1 MICNCICL
9 ILCVHTGAWYSA
21 DRFYISPFCF
31 LWYVATSTSH
41 PKHIVYLLK
50 HFCGQSAIFP
60 APVGCN
66 RLKDFGSFL
75 FVMSF
80 PEKLIIKCSNV
91 GKASWKMRAEGESL
105 YYYYSKWHDNI
116 ENEISGI
123 FGSLFT
129 LMLTKVIVTLATVK
143 ATENLGREHSRY
155 FTLLYCTMESGNIKS
170 C

>member
-1 MICNCICL
+1 M
-9 ILCVHTGAWYSA
+9 
-21 DRFYISPFCF
+21 
-31 LWYVATSTSH
+31 
-41 PKHIVYLLK
+41 LL
-50 HFCGQSAIFP
+50 
-60 APVGCN
+60 
-66 RLKDFGSFL
+66 L
-75 FVMSF
+75 FAN
-80 PEKLIIKCSNV
+80 LIIIFVFSNV
-91 GKASWKMRAEGESL
+91 KMEQTFYNALNVSSLAIAFVSFIASSFFSFSVYMQTKNQNKINESL
-105 YYYYSKWHDNI
+105 PKKDDQYIIANYSLFNI